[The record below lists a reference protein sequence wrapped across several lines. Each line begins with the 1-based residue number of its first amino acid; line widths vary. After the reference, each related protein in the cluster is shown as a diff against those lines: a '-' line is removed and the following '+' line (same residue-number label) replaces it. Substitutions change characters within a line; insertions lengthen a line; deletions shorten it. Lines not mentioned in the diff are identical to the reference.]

1 MQLTHHDHYR
11 IRDIIK
17 DKSKTTPFIGLVRVY
32 ENGILNTEQSADGW
46 LTNMT
51 IGKGR
56 EFANQALFKAF
67 SPTSTLGDISNH
79 KIDHFGIGK
88 GGSSIGIGDEITL
101 LGPSVCDE
109 DLYDGVMLNTT
120 CISNTIGVANIVKK
134 ITSTITNVNALAGTI
149 IQQISSDLEFT
160 NCPTYYTI
168 TKCTCIVE
176 PTEPTNLQPGEIVKI
191 DEAVLYATDSNDQNP
206 IPFAH
211 ICFAPKFMEK
221 EGTLTIEW
229 YIIF

>member
-11 IRDIIK
+11 IKDIVK
-17 DKSKTTPFIGLVRVY
+17 NKTSPFIGLVRVY
-32 ENGILNTEQSADGW
+32 ENGVLNTDQTEDGW

-56 EFANQALFKAF
+56 EFANQALFKMHTL
-67 SPTSTLGDISNH
+67 TSTLGDISEH
-79 KIDHFGIGK
+79 KIDHFGIGS
-88 GGSSIGIGDEITL
+88 GGSSVGANNEITL

-109 DLYDGVMLNTT
+109 DLYIPTMLNTT
-120 CISNTIGVANIVKK
+120 CIANSSGNVNVVKK
-134 ITSTITNVNALAGTI
+134 ITSTITGILPGMI
-149 IQQISSDLEFT
+149 GQEISTDLEFT
-160 NCPTYYTI
+160 DCPLYYTI

-176 PTEPTNLQPGEIVKI
+176 PTEPTALNPGDITKI